1 MTNEEIIKHI
11 ETNCRNEHGEPMM
24 DEQAFYEGAK
34 WYREQQLK
42 ILNIPDV
49 SQQSELLN
57 DFLVKLRRSLN
68 ITHSRPLS
76 KYIEFYLKGIL

>member
-42 ILNIPDV
+42 ILNTPDV
-49 SQQSELLN
+49 SKQSELL
-57 DFLVKLRRSLN
+57 
-68 ITHSRPLS
+68 
-76 KYIEFYLKGIL
+76 IELTKRHKKIMPGKIWLW

>member
-11 ETNCRNEHGEPMM
+11 ETNCRNAHGEPMM

-42 ILNIPDV
+42 ILNIPAV
-49 SQQSELLN
+49 IKSVCSCG
-57 DFLVKLRRSLN
+57 RREIN
-68 ITHSRPLS
+68 VLS
-76 KYIEFYLKGIL
+76 GICDICWNEEFPDEQTVL